1 MSKLHLVKA
10 DRSIPR
16 LGISIREA
24 AKSVGLSEA
33 SFRELLP
40 DIPHLRA
47 GRRVIIP
54 VEGFRA
60 WLHQRSCS
68 ATSLASLEGGQ
79 P

>member
-1 MSKLHLVKA
+1 MNNLHLVKA

-33 SFRELLP
+33 AFRELLT

-54 VEGFRA
+54 LDGFRA
-60 WLHQRSCS
+60 WLDQRSCS
-68 ATSLASLEGGQ
+68 ARRLASLEGGQ